1 MGDIF
6 LITKRD
12 EWCLRA
18 GRLAQM
24 IFGGECHW
32 IKVGRDERIP
42 DDFSLRNPRI
52 LISFLSPW
60 IIPEYILDKCE
71 LAINFHPGSASYP
84 GFGCYNFALYEEADT
99 YGAVCHVMNE
109 KVDTGSI
116 IEQRTFPVLSNDT
129 VETLKYRTM
138 IVMTAMY
145 LDVLSSIRVGKE
157 LKPQAGINWSRKPF
171 TKKELNDLCVVTPD
185 MTDEEIRKRVRATTY
200 PGFPGASI
208 SLAGITFSSLVPDRE
223 PLA

>member
-1 MGDIF
+1 
-6 LITKRD
+6 
-12 EWCLRA
+12 
-18 GRLAQM
+18 
-24 IFGGECHW
+24 
-32 IKVGRDERIP
+32 
-42 DDFSLRNPRI
+42 
-52 LISFLSPW
+52 
-60 IIPEYILDKCE
+60 
-71 LAINFHPGSASYP
+71 
-84 GFGCYNFALYEEADT
+84 
-99 YGAVCHVMNE
+99 MNE

-116 IEQRTFPVLSNDT
+116 IEQRTFPVLSNET